1 MLKHLLYLP
10 PFGDLSD
17 PRLIADLAAEAEAAG
32 WDGVFLWDHVLR
44 KREQVVDVADPWIC
58 LAAIAMAT
66 STVRLGPLVTPPT
79 RRRPIKLAREI
90 CTLDHLSRGRLTMGF
105 GLGVDSGGELSKFG
119 EETDPRIRADRMDEA
134 LTLLHGWLVDGHV
147 DFHGEHF
154 TSDDVLFGPRPVQ
167 SPRPPFWFAVR
178 GQVASEASP
187 KGQHHQ
193 AVRGRA
199 ASEASP
205 KSEHHQAVRGT
216 SVRPARRAARY
227 EGIFP
232 IEMDLDSVKRLLE
245 LIVTER
251 GSLDGFDVVLSN
263 NAESGTPATN
273 EEAFAAGATWIA
285 HHFQPHNTA
294 AEIRAHIKSALN

>member
-10 PFGDLSD
+10 PFGELSD

-44 KREQVVDVADPWIC
+44 KREQVVDIADPWIC

-193 AVRGRA
+193 AVRGTA
-199 ASEASP
+199 
-205 KSEHHQAVRGT
+205 
-216 SVRPARRAARY
+216 VRPARRAARY

-232 IEMDLDSVKRLLE
+232 IEMDLDSVKRLLD

-263 NAESGTPATN
+263 NAESGTRATDD
-273 EEAFAAGATWIA
+273 EAFAAGATWIA